1 MASSSN
7 ISRPASLPDVR
18 TLSASPRPTLI
29 ATLKPFQAQNGTKR
43 DYVPSPSSSRP
54 VGPRVKGRKQGARNQ
69 PGPQTLSKEVLPGM
83 FESVSYDKYMTV
95 KSVNGTS
102 VMDLDVF
109 EVHRAIVKACGRKP
123 KVTPQRDGSLLVE
136 VESQEEA
143 SRLGA
148 LTGVP
153 GAEVSCAPHT
163 TLNQSKGVVFC
174 RDLLRYSEERLLQEF
189 REEGVIAV
197 HRFQKKVDGVLTP
210 TPSLL
215 LTFNSLVLPNTLDT
229 AWYALPVKAYIPNPR
244 RCFHCQ
250 NFGHVARSCR
260 RLQNDLPAVCV
271 NCGGTGHSADCPSPA
286 KCYHCGGAH
295 QASSQDCDRYKFE
308 KEVLLIRTQERVSFP
323 EAKKRALTRLVRPS
337 VTYAS
342 IASHILSRPT
352 PPALTRP
359 QTPSPPVQPVQTV
372 EPVQTVQPVQTA
384 QLVVPMEASDI
395 KQKRSRSEDS
405 LERGP
410 PAKIQPPELSRELVA
425 ADVVAVP
432 AVTTCP
438 QTQVGQR
445 PVPCGDGVAG
455 GGRPAPV
462 HSPSRQRAAVEKR
475 PIGSTVGRTG
485 GSSRAPAP
493 TRGGPTPTVV
503 ARQKVPVTCPL
514 ATTSA
519 AGAGRT
525 PSRGLQKHPRK

>member
-1 MASSSN
+1 MKICYTLMASSSH

-18 TLSASPRPTLI
+18 TLSASPRPTSI

-43 DYVPSPSSSRP
+43 GYVPSPSFSRP
-54 VGPRVKGRKQGARNQ
+54 GGSRLKGRRQGARNE
-69 PGPQTLSKEVLPGM
+69 PGPQELTKEVLPGM
-83 FESVSYDKYMTV
+83 FESVSFDKYMTV
-95 KSVNGTS
+95 RSVNGTS
-102 VMDLDVF
+102 IMDLDVF
-109 EVHRAIVKACGRKP
+109 DVHRALVKACGRKP

-143 SRLGA
+143 SRLSA

-153 GAEVSCAPHT
+153 GAEVSCAPHA

-174 RDLLRYSEERLLQEF
+174 RDLLRYSEERLLQEL
-189 REEGVIAV
+189 REEGVVAV

-215 LTFNSLVLPNTLDT
+215 LTFNSLVLPNILYS
-229 AWYALPVKAYIPNPR
+229 AWYVLPVKAYVPNPR

-250 NFGHVARSCR
+250 SFGHVARSCR
-260 RLQNDLPAVCV
+260 RLQNDLPVVCV
-271 NCGGTGHSADCPSPA
+271 NCGGTGHSDDCPGPV
-286 KCYHCGGAH
+286 KCYHCGEAH
-295 QASSQDCDRYKFE
+295 QASSRDCDRYKFE

-323 EAKKRALTRLVRPS
+323 EAKKRALTRLVRPG

-342 IASHILSRPT
+342 IAGHILRKPT

-359 QTPSPPVQPVQTV
+359 QTPASPVQPVQ
-372 EPVQTVQPVQTA
+372 PVQP
-384 QLVVPMEASDI
+384 VVPMEASDV

-405 LERGP
+405 LEGGP
-410 PAKIQPPELSRELVA
+410 PAKIQPPEPSRELMG

-432 AVTTCP
+432 AATTYP
-438 QTQVGQR
+438 QTQVVQR
-445 PVPCGDGVAG
+445 PEPCGDGVAG
-455 GGRPAPV
+455 GGRPAPAP
-462 HSPSRQRAAVEKR
+462 SPSRQRTVVEKR
-475 PIGSTVGRTG
+475 PVASAVGGTG

-493 TRGGPTPTVV
+493 SRGGPTPAAG
-503 ARQKVPVTCPL
+503 ARPKVPVTCPT

-519 AGAGRT
+519 AGAARA
-525 PSRGLQKHPRK
+525 PSRGLQKHHRR